1 MKLWLLRHGEAEPV
15 ARRDAERNL
24 TARGR
29 QQVREVA
36 EHLQGRP
43 LQAVLVSPYVRAQ
56 QTADLLCE
64 ELGFT
69 GQRLTASWLTPESE
83 LRQTLR
89 ELAGFAHD
97 ELLLVTHQP
106 LVGSLAGLLI
116 HGHRQQP
123 LPMNTASLALL
134 EGEELLAGLMELSLY
149 QHPAQR

>member
-1 MKLWLLRHGEAEPV
+1 MTKMKHLGAAMVMAAVIAPAAHAGRSCEAAKPPSPQV
-15 ARRDAERNL
+15 MERGMAL
-24 TARGR
+24 
-29 QQVREVA
+29 
-36 EHLQGRP
+36 
-43 LQAVLVSPYVRAQ
+43 AQ

-64 ELGFT
+64 ALGFT
-69 GQRLTASWLTPESE
+69 GQRQTVTWLTPESE

-89 ELAGFAHD
+89 ELADFALD

-149 QHPAQR
+149 QHPA